1 MNSYMPHQKNIRW
14 ALIGILVLVSQNS
27 YSWYPE
33 YGSEISG
40 VGSYDTIERQFILIA
55 FNRIDN
61 CESASLWLD
70 GSLYNHSQSGNFNRT
85 IVKSKVGRYQSWTL
99 SFDILESE
107 YWLPRPWVLRQK
119 IPADLLKQ
127 LRYGNMLTVSIG
139 KHKYIWSL
147 AGSNLAIKSAYKA
160 CVE

>member
-1 MNSYMPHQKNIRW
+1 MPYQKNIRW
-14 ALIGILVLVSQNS
+14 ALFGILVLVSQNS
-27 YSWYPE
+27 YPWYPE

-40 VGSYDTIERQFILIA
+40 VGSYDTTERQYILIA

-70 GSLYNHSQSGNFNRT
+70 GSLYNNSQSGNFNRT
-85 IVKSKVGRYQSWTL
+85 IVKLKVDRYQSWAL
-99 SFDILESE
+99 SFDILEIE

-119 IPADLLKQ
+119 ISTDLLKQ
-127 LRYGNMLTVSIG
+127 LRSGNMLTVSIG

-147 AGSNLAIKSAYKA
+147 SGSNLAIKSAYKA